1 MLGVGAGAVGSSS
14 SSAEESRGW
23 KAGLVRAVLT
33 HNVQVIALADKYPGI
48 THTFFIGCDNLTD
61 AAVVALADKCPGIEH
76 ASFRGDENLADAA
89 VVALADK
96 CPGVNALKLCF
107 VQEADGCSSDCV
119 GRQVPWS
126 HARRFWLLLRLEE
139 FNESSLEAVKE
150 HAHTLQF

>member
-1 MLGVGAGAVGSSS
+1 MHTCVGRHLSWNHARRLSFVIHPDGCRSDCIGRQVPWNHAHFLYWLRQPDGCSSGCVGS
-14 SSAEESRGW
+14 
-23 KAGLVRAVLT
+23 
-33 HNVQVIALADKYPGI
+33 Q
-48 THTFFIGCDNLTD
+48 
-61 AAVVALADKCPGIEH
+61 CPGIEH

-96 CPGVNALKLCF
+96 CPGVNTLKLCF